1 MSDNIFI
8 VSGSHFAVSGSHFAE
23 LINYIINEEENVHD
37 YRLLVLQDNAES
49 GRRVKK
55 NGRRRGGGGRRRS
68 LAMATSSAMRLLGS
82 AGTGFGQGWETRKI
96 KTYVTA
102 TLCDG
107 GNTAAAL

>member
-1 MSDNIFI
+1 MI
-8 VSGSHFAVSGSHFAE
+8 
-23 LINYIINEEENVHD
+23 

-55 NGRRRGGGGRRRS
+55 NGRRRGGGGRRRIRGRRRRRRR
-68 LAMATSSAMRLLGS
+68 LAMATSSAMRLRGS

-102 TLCDG
+102 TLCDC